1 MPVRGAEAVWQGS
14 SREGQGTIK
23 VESGA
28 FQSPYS
34 WSARFEQAAGT
45 NPEELIAAAHAG
57 CYSMALASS
66 LTRAGLPP
74 KSIHTTAKVHI
85 ERVGEGWKITQI
97 ELETEADVP
106 GLDEAA
112 FLEKA
117 EATKKGCPVSVA
129 LASVEIVL
137 RAKLIKA

>member
-1 MPVRGAEAVWQGS
+1 MPLRSGEAVWQGN
-14 SREGQGTIK
+14 SRQGQGTVK
-23 VESGA
+23 SESGA
-28 FQSPYS
+28 LNSPYS

-57 CYSMALASS
+57 CYSMALASD
-66 LTRAGLPP
+66 LTRAGMPP
-74 KSIHTTAKVHI
+74 KTIHTTAKVHI
-85 ERVGEGWKITQI
+85 DRVGEGWKITLI
-97 ELETEADVP
+97 ELETEANVP
-106 GLDEAA
+106 GIDEAA
-112 FLEKA
+112 FLKQA